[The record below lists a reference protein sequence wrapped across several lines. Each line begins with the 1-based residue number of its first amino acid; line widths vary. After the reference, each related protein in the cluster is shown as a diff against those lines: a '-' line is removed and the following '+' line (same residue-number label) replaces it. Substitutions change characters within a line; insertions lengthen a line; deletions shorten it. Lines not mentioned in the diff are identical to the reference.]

1 LAIWVFATIVLAAWE
16 SLREAM
22 LSIKTP
28 EGPVLTN
35 RYARVVYASA
45 LGFIAVLITVL
56 LNQPAPD
63 IVYKAF

>member
-1 LAIWVFATIVLAAWE
+1 MRAL
-16 SLREAM
+16 
-22 LSIKTP
+22 LSIKVDG
-28 EGPVLTN
+28 GPVLTS

-45 LGFIAVLITVL
+45 LSLVIVVMTVL